1 MLNKEDIKK
10 IIPHR
15 EPFLFIDKVTEIEP
29 LKRGVGYKEI
39 TGDEAFFK
47 GHFPEEPIMPGVLI
61 LEAISQVGATIL
73 KMDEAYKDKLIL
85 FAGADEV
92 KWRRKVVPGDTLRLE
107 CEVIKLRRN
116 FGVGEGK
123 AYVGDELAC
132 EGILK
137 FIIADN

>member
-1 MLNKEDIKK
+1 
-10 IIPHR
+10 
-15 EPFLFIDKVTEIEP
+15 
-29 LKRGVGYKEI
+29 
-39 TGDEAFFK
+39 
-47 GHFPEEPIMPGVLI
+47 
-61 LEAISQVGATIL
+61 
-73 KMDEAYKDKLIL
+73 MDEAYKDKLIL

>member
-15 EPFLFIDKVTEIEP
+15 EPFLFLDKVTEIEP
-29 LKRGVGYKEI
+29 LKRGVGYKKI

-47 GHFPEEPIMPGVLI
+47 GHFPKEPVMPGVLI
-61 LEAISQVGATIL
+61 LEAISQVGATVL
-73 KMDEAYKDKLIL
+73 RMDDAYKDKLIL

-92 KWRRKVVPGDTLRLE
+92 KWRRKVVPGDILRLE

>member
-1 MLNKEDIKK
+1 MLNKDDIKK

-15 EPFLFIDKVTEIEP
+15 EPFLFLDKVTEIEP
-29 LKRGVGYKEI
+29 LKRAVGYKEI

-47 GHFPEEPIMPGVLI
+47 GHFPKEPVMPGVLI
-61 LEAISQVGATIL
+61 LEAISQVGATVL
-73 KMDEAYKDKLIL
+73 RMDEAYKEKLIL

>member
-1 MLNKEDIKK
+1 MLNKENIKK

-73 KMDEAYKDKLIL
+73 RMDEAYKDKL
-85 FAGADEV
+85 FFCGS
-92 KWRRKVVPGDTLRLE
+92 WRS
-107 CEVIKLRRN
+107 
-116 FGVGEGK
+116 
-123 AYVGDELAC
+123 
-132 EGILK
+132 
-137 FIIADN
+137 